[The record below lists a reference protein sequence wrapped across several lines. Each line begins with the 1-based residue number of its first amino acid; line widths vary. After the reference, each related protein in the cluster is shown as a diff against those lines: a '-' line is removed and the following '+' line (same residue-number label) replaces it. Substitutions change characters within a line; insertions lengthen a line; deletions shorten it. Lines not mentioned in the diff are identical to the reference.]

1 MKTIDIEKFKLVSSN
16 EVKIQYVESVKDNE
30 GNSVNVDITETR
42 RYFVHPDLQLALS
55 KLVPHLIAICELND
69 YYSVIENPSLQVG
82 FEVSGVSFG
91 GKDEYRGA
99 VIVGKKTLKS
109 ERVLNLVSPFCG
121 FQSENPF
128 YEHES
133 EFYSDCSNLQKEII
147 LYIQGKHAP
156 NPQLELPLEP
166 MKILPTPEIIEQ

>member
-1 MKTIDIEKFKLVSSN
+1 MKTINIEKFKLVSSN
-16 EVKIQYVESVKDNE
+16 EVKIQYVERVTNDQGERVSI
-30 GNSVNVDITETR
+30 DITETR

-91 GKDEYRGA
+91 GSDEYRGA

-109 ERVLNLVSPFCG
+109 ERVLNLVSPFCS
-121 FQSENPF
+121 FESENPF
-128 YEHES
+128 YDHES
-133 EFYSDCSNLQKEII
+133 EFYEHCSELEKEII

-166 MKILPTPEIIEQ
+166 VKVLPTPEILEQ